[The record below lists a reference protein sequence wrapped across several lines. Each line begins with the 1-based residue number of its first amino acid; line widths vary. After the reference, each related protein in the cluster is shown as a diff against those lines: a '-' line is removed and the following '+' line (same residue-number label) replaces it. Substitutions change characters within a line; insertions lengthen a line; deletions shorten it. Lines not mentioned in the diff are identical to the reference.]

1 MVVSKMMRP
10 NFCEKPVKNLHKK
23 AEQPDGPGYSATTL
37 LLHNEDR
44 AKVVIFRNRA
54 KKKKGSESHDW
65 PPMGNDK
72 TIKMEKYSESVGQ
85 THRGSESGVD

>member
-1 MVVSKMMRP
+1 MAVSKMMRP

-44 AKVVIFRNRA
+44 AKVVIFEIRTKRKRRQVSRLTAN
-54 KKKKGSESHDW
+54 D
-65 PPMGNDK
+65 MGK
-72 TIKMEKYSESVGQ
+72 SKKYSKTVGQ
-85 THRGSESGVD
+85 THRSTESGVD